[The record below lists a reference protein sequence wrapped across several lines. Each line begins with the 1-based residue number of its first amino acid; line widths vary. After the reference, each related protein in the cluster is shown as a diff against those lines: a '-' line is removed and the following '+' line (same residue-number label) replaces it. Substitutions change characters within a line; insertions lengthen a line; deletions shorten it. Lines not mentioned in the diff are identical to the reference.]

1 MFFRV
6 KASADRR
13 YLQIVENT
21 RDGAKTRQ
29 TVLATLGRAEELE
42 ASGKLD
48 ALLRSG
54 ARLCETAMVLAGLKD
69 GTLEAVSTRRI
80 GAPLV
85 FERLWAESGYQSV
98 INELLAGRQFAFPV
112 ERAVFVSVLH
122 RLMVSGSDRACDRWL
137 EAYRV
142 GGAEEIDL
150 HHLYRAMVWLGEVLS
165 DQAGA
170 THAPRRVKD
179 LIEERLFARRRTL
192 FSDLSVVLFDTTSLY
207 FYGAGGSFGRRGKTK
222 DHRPDLRQVVVGVVL
237 DNEGRPICSETWSG
251 NTADVTALMQL
262 RFAASESAFDYF
274 RSTRAYL
281 ADTASRWRSTAT
293 STASFG

>member
-54 ARLCETAMVLAGLKD
+54 ARLCETAMVLSGLKD

-85 FERLWAESGYQSV
+85 FERLWAESGCQSV

-122 RLMVSGSDRACDRWL
+122 RLMVSGSDRACDR
-137 EAYRV
+137 
-142 GGAEEIDL
+142 
-150 HHLYRAMVWLGEVLS
+150 
-165 DQAGA
+165 
-170 THAPRRVKD
+170 
-179 LIEERLFARRRTL
+179 
-192 FSDLSVVLFDTTSLY
+192 
-207 FYGAGGSFGRRGKTK
+207 
-222 DHRPDLRQVVVGVVL
+222 
-237 DNEGRPICSETWSG
+237 
-251 NTADVTALMQL
+251 
-262 RFAASESAFDYF
+262 
-274 RSTRAYL
+274 
-281 ADTASRWRSTAT
+281 
-293 STASFG
+293 

>member
-1 MFFRV
+1 
-6 KASADRR
+6 
-13 YLQIVENT
+13 
-21 RDGAKTRQ
+21 
-29 TVLATLGRAEELE
+29 
-42 ASGKLD
+42 
-48 ALLRSG
+48 
-54 ARLCETAMVLAGLKD
+54 
-69 GTLEAVSTRRI
+69 
-80 GAPLV
+80 
-85 FERLWAESGYQSV
+85 
-98 INELLAGRQFAFPV
+98 
-112 ERAVFVSVLH
+112 
-122 RLMVSGSDRACDRWL
+122 
-137 EAYRV
+137 
-142 GGAEEIDL
+142 
-150 HHLYRAMVWLGEVLS
+150 MVWLGEVLS

-293 STASFG
+293 NTASFG